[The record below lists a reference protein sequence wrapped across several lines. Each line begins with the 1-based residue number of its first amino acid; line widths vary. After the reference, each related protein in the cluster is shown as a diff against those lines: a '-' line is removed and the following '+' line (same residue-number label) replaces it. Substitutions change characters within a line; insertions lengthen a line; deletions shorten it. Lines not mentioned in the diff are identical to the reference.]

1 VLARLRRVHIGH
13 VQVEEQDTEHPDT
26 VFFGMAWS
34 PDGQQ
39 LACGTNLQGV
49 HVWKVT
55 AGSHWWVGRQL
66 PTRIRRVAWSPDGT
80 RLVGAGD
87 DGIVYVWDA
96 SDGTQQLAGHHGV
109 VTSVAWSCDGTRL
122 DSGGRARDNGEL
134 LVWDVQ
140 SGKRVRAFAQHLGGV
155 SVVAWSPSGYLLV
168 SGGSDGR
175 LCWWNVESE
184 ECLRVRE
191 AHQGTEQSL
200 KV

>member
-1 VLARLRRVHIGH
+1 
-13 VQVEEQDTEHPDT
+13 
-26 VFFGMAWS
+26 MAWS